1 MFGAV
6 RRVLFVANSP
16 MFQNLCSWG
25 TPSFAVL
32 LCFARWVSQNANGA
46 FKDTAVWRAAE
57 MLFTFWASEGA
68 KGAQKA
74 AFLVPHGGRA
84 LAMLGIVNYPVCLCL
99 FGWKFFCFPSAL
111 ETTPMVFVFT
121 VFRVQC
127 GGVKNIASN
136 SKTEPWQRWKRS
148 NVWKSLLLFL
158 WWTLDAV
165 QEHDLGPKI
174 P

>member
-1 MFGAV
+1 
-6 RRVLFVANSP
+6 
-16 MFQNLCSWG
+16 
-25 TPSFAVL
+25 
-32 LCFARWVSQNANGA
+32 
-46 FKDTAVWRAAE
+46 
-57 MLFTFWASEGA
+57 
-68 KGAQKA
+68 
-74 AFLVPHGGRA
+74 
-84 LAMLGIVNYPVCLCL
+84 
-99 FGWKFFCFPSAL
+99 
-111 ETTPMVFVFT
+111 MVFVFT